1 MKAKKYT
8 REQLEAAGG
17 RYWEKGEMHRVYF
30 NSLSERI
37 GLSLS
42 FYKTGNISSASLNG
56 DGISNS
62 EARRIL
68 WSLENGKF
76 WYDLD
81 REMFMRKGLDDFSD
95 EIKNSVIS
103 DIEKTAA
110 NSSEHENSD
119 DTPAVENTY
128 EMTSGYVGSMG
139 MMWNTVDE
147 KTANEAIDRAA
158 KYVNVDRSKLIN
170 RLNDGNGMAVETG
183 KQSPNYYYDHGMEM
197 IRSTYRTTPKIE
209 IVKCSCGHSVP
220 RHSVMSASLG
230 TSCPDCYDRMSN

>member
-1 MKAKKYT
+1 MDTKKYT

-17 RYWEKGEMHRVYF
+17 RYWEKNGMHRVYF

-37 GLSLS
+37 GMNLS

-56 DGISNS
+56 EGISNS

-81 REMFMRKGLDDFSD
+81 TWMFMKKGLDDFSD

-103 DIEKTAA
+103 DIEKTTV
-110 NSSEHENSD
+110 NSSEPKNDNES
-119 DTPAVENTY
+119 TVEHSY
-128 EMTSGYVGSMG
+128 EMTSGYAGSMG
-139 MMWNTVDE
+139 LTWKPVDQE
-147 KTANEAIDRAA
+147 TANEALDRAA
-158 KYVNVDRSKLIN
+158 LFLGYPN
-170 RLNDGNGMAVETG
+170 RAALEVILNDGRCLPAKTG

-197 IRSTYRTTPKIE
+197 IRSTNSTPPKIE
-209 IVKCSCGHSVP
+209 MVKCSCGCTIP
-220 RHSVMSASLG
+220 RSQVMNASIG
-230 TSCPDCYDRMSN
+230 TSCPDCYDRMSC